1 MFSGGRRTLGRR
13 LILLGLVLAA
23 GAMGDSALGERGAVP
38 VIPEGGTLHVNVTGT
53 DLGSLDPAI
62 NYDTDGGQLLYATC
76 AKLVNYP
83 DRPAP
88 GGSVVEPE
96 VASGMPTVSRDGR
109 TYTFQV
115 SPGFRFSNG
124 ALVRAADFEY
134 TIRRDLD
141 PRMHSPALQFL
152 RDVVAYRASGHT
164 LTLRLRRPAPDL
176 VARLAMPFFC
186 VVPAGTPIVE
196 RGLDTIPSA
205 GPYYVAART
214 PGLSVTLKRN
224 PHYSGTRPHHVD
236 EIDVSVFHD
245 GYGSVREI
253 DTGDADYDIHGV
265 PGGLRQELALRY
277 GVNGTRFFA
286 HPMVETDSIVLNT
299 SRPLFRDASVRRAVA
314 YAIDREAL
322 THAIGFLPGKVTDQI
337 LPPAIP
343 GYRNVEIYPFKAD
356 VQTARKLMG
365 NRRATAV
372 LYLTDNPL
380 DVSVATV
387 LIRQLARIHID
398 VTVKPFR
405 TAEYDRR
412 IHRRGEPFD
421 LALSGWVA
429 DYLDPYNF
437 INVQLS
443 GRNIPA
449 SNNQNLSHFDDPIFN
464 RRMEAAARLS
474 GSRRYAA
481 YARLDADLMRQAAP
495 IIPYAN
501 EYKLE
506 FVSKRTG
513 CIVLA
518 PGAASGLDFA
528 AVCLKSQP

>member
-1 MFSGGRRTLGRR
+1 MDSGGRRTRVRR
-13 LILLGLVLAA
+13 LILLGSALAA
-23 GAMGDSALGERGAVP
+23 GVVGGSAFAGGWTVP
-38 VIPEGGTLHVNVTGT
+38 VIPEGGTLRVNVTGT

-83 DRPAP
+83 DLPAP
-88 GGSVVEPE
+88 RGSVVEPE

-109 TYTFQV
+109 TYTFRV
-115 SPGFRFSNG
+115 SSEFRFSNG
-124 ALVRAADFEY
+124 APVRAADFEY
-134 TIRRDLD
+134 TIRRVLD
-141 PRMHSPALQFL
+141 PRMHSPAVPFL
-152 RDVVAYRASGHT
+152 RDLIVYRASGDT
-164 LTLRLRRPAPDL
+164 LTLRLSRPAPDL
-176 VARLAMPFFC
+176 LARLAMGFFC
-186 VVPAGTPIVE
+186 VVPEGTPIVG

-224 PHYSGTRPHHVD
+224 PHYSGQRPHHVD
-236 EIDVSVFHD
+236 EIAISVFRD

-253 DTGDADYDIHGV
+253 ETGDADYDFHGV
-265 PGGLRQELALRY
+265 PGGLRRELALRY

-299 SRPLFRDASVRRAVA
+299 SRPLFRKASVRRAVA

-322 THAIGFLPGKVTDQI
+322 LHAIGFLPGKVTDQI

-343 GYRNVEIYPFKAD
+343 GYRNVKIYPFKAD
-356 VQTARKLMG
+356 VQTAKKLMG

-372 LYLTDNPL
+372 LYLTDNPR

-387 LIRQLARIHID
+387 LIRDLARININ
-398 VTVKPFR
+398 VTIRPFR
-405 TAEYDRR
+405 TADYDRR

-443 GRNIPA
+443 GHNIPA
-449 SNNQNLSHFDDPIFN
+449 SNNQNLSHFDDPTFN
-464 RRMEAAARLS
+464 RRLEAAARLS

-481 YARLDADLMRQAAP
+481 YAKLDADLMRQAAP

-528 AVCLKSQP
+528 AACLKKSP